1 MKNRTTILLL
11 ALMAAALFSTSAVL
25 AQTENTAET
34 TFYVH

>member
-1 MKNRTTILLL
+1 MLLL
-11 ALMAAALFSTSAVL
+11 ALMAVTLFSISAAL

>member
-1 MKNRTTILLL
+1 MKNRTTMLLL
-11 ALMAAALFSTSAVL
+11 VLMAATLFSTSAAL